1 MTYKDILEIE
11 ETYRKF
17 VTELRS
23 GKLNRKGIEVTRE
36 EARKAFIENLQI
48 KGYNKEEIRNYID
61 QIFNNGTKRIF
72 NNGTIIRA
80 NI

>member
-1 MTYKDILEIE
+1 MTDKDILEIE

-36 EARKAFIENLQI
+36 EARKALIQNLQK
-48 KGYNKEEIRNYID
+48 KGYNTEEIRNYID
-61 QIFNNGTKRIF
+61 PIFNNRTKRIY
-72 NNGTIIRA
+72 NNGTIIRE